1 MASVSDS
8 IPVTVISDEE
18 KTVIETEQG
27 TVLRDL
33 LLEHGF
39 SVYPRLSCCV
49 TVTEPMQVQ
58 LLEKHVWGQLLPRM
72 GNDRT
77 TRAGED

>member
-1 MASVSDS
+1 VSDS

-39 SVYPRLSCCV
+39 SVYRLSRPSASGLDP
-49 TVTEPMQVQ
+49 EG
-58 LLEKHVWGQLLPRM
+58 EGRKPR
-72 GNDRT
+72 
-77 TRAGED
+77 